1 MLINNIKLTNFR
13 NYRNI
18 TIPFYPK
25 LNIIVGP
32 NGIGKTNILE
42 SIIVVSNTKSFRT
55 LDDKNLIKQNEE
67 YARIECDANKKYKV
81 VINKTGKSLYIDNNP
96 VRKTSEFIGKLNAV
110 LFKPSDLE
118 LFNQSPKERR
128 RLLNIELGKISNEYL
143 NAAFYYNK
151 LLKDKNKLLKEINI
165 NKDYL
170 ELINNQM
177 IPYIQIIIKK
187 RNEFFEYINKH
198 INEHYSCISNT
209 NNKISV
215 VYNKCSN
222 ICDVEENI
230 KKASEKD
237 LYYHYSVF
245 GPHHEDY
252 VFTYNN
258 QELESVASQGQIR
271 MVMIAFKL
279 TLTEYIKENIKEDPI
294 VLLDDVL
301 SELDKDNQ
309 NRLIESLPNNSQVII
324 TNTDI
329 KNIKFNREYNLIEL
343 KEKQYV

>member
-1 MLINNIKLTNFR
+1 M
-13 NYRNI
+13 
-18 TIPFYPK
+18 
-25 LNIIVGP
+25 
-32 NGIGKTNILE
+32 
-42 SIIVVSNTKSFRT
+42 
-55 LDDKNLIKQNEE
+55 
-67 YARIECDANKKYKV
+67 
-81 VINKTGKSLYIDNNP
+81 
-96 VRKTSEFIGKLNAV
+96 
-110 LFKPSDLE
+110 
-118 LFNQSPKERR
+118 
-128 RLLNIELGKISNEYL
+128 
-143 NAAFYYNK
+143 
-151 LLKDKNKLLKEINI
+151 
-165 NKDYL
+165 
-170 ELINNQM
+170 
-177 IPYIQIIIKK
+177 
-187 RNEFFEYINKH
+187 
-198 INEHYSCISNT
+198 
-209 NNKISV
+209 
-215 VYNKCSN
+215 
-222 ICDVEENI
+222 VEENI
-230 KKASEKD
+230 KKNMEKD